1 MQAFRF
7 RAQAALE
14 QRRREEDAA
23 EAALVRAEAHFSAAR
38 EALAEAVA
46 RHGAGATAQ
55 DTAVR
60 GGTPGHMVVWHRNW
74 ITGLAAA
81 VEVRRR
87 EMNRH
92 EAVVA
97 EARTAWF
104 VTRRKRLMLE
114 RLRERALARHR
125 VVEQRWEAKQIDEL
139 ARMRFMLAAIDRS
152 PE

>member
-38 EALAEAVA
+38 EALAAAVA

-60 GGTPGHMVVWHRNW
+60 GGTTGHMVIWHRNW

-104 VTRRKRLMLE
+104 ATRRKRLMLE
-114 RLRERALARHR
+114 RLR
-125 VVEQRWEAKQIDEL
+125 
-139 ARMRFMLAAIDRS
+139 DR
-152 PE
+152 

>member
-7 RAQAALE
+7 RAQVALD

-23 EAALVRAEAHFSAAR
+23 EAALARAEAHFSAAR
-38 EALAEAVA
+38 DALAQAVA

-55 DTAVR
+55 DSAVR
-60 GGTPGHMVVWHRNW
+60 GGTTGHMVVWHRNW

-87 EMNRH
+87 ELNRH

-97 EARTAWF
+97 EARTAWY

-125 VVEQRWEAKQIDEL
+125 VAEQRWEAKQIDEL